1 MFNRRN
7 LRIKVMQVFY
17 GHLIDPS
24 ADVPTL
30 LSQLEKNLDRSKD
43 LYLVY
48 LKYLSEICLYAN
60 EYSAQRAAKHLP
72 SEADLNVS
80 TRLASN
86 PFALFIAEDESFA
99 KRFKKRKLKGFI
111 DEQVVRKLFLDLIE
125 RKKYEEYLESK
136 TGSLKSELDI
146 AAYIGKRILVKND
159 DLQSHLDESFINLT
173 DDNQYLSFVL
183 KKVAQTFKPGMGEDF
198 FSNMTV
204 DPDDWDFATRLIKET
219 VGNEKE
225 IMSYIKPKIKNW
237 EVDRIA
243 MIDMA
248 LLRLAVAEL
257 MYFPGI
263 PVKVSINEYIDI
275 SKAYSTPKSREF
287 VNGVL
292 DNLLKTLKAD
302 GKINKSGRGLLDL

>member
-1 MFNRRN
+1 
-7 LRIKVMQVFY
+7 MQVFY

-24 ADVPTL
+24 TDVPTL
-30 LSQLEKNLDRSKD
+30 LSQLEKNIERSKD

-48 LKYLSEICLYAN
+48 LKYLSEVCFYVEEYAQ
-60 EYSAQRAAKHLP
+60 QRASKHLP
-72 SEADLNVS
+72 TEADLQVS

-86 PFALFIAEDESFA
+86 PFAVFISQSESFN

-111 DEQVVRKLFLDLIE
+111 DEQVVRKLFLDLVE

-136 TGSLKSELDI
+136 PTDLKAELDI

-183 KKVAQTFKPGMGEDF
+183 KKVAHSYKPGMEEEFFNNLDVED
-198 FSNMTV
+198 
-204 DPDDWDFATRLIKET
+204 DDWDFAQRLIKET
-219 VGNEKE
+219 LGNEKE
-225 IMSYIKPKIKNW
+225 ILSYIRPRLKNW
-237 EVDRIA
+237 EADRIA

-257 MYFPGI
+257 MFFPGI
-263 PVKVSINEYIDI
+263 PVKVTINEYIEI